1 MPVEVVVENQNIDPT
16 EVSVIVMKS
25 NNYVID
31 GASTS
36 YKLTVQKK
44 EKR

>member
-1 MPVEVVVENQNIDPT
+1 MSVEAVVGNQSINPT
-16 EVSVIVMKS
+16 EVSVIVMRS

-36 YKLTVQKK
+36 YKLTVQKE